1 VLLGCDVVRELAQV
15 PKAGCLMSKVG
26 TFLATSSVAVAAVMG
41 ASTGSIRDEVNP
53 PIKLVG
59 LEAHD
64 SHAAASI
71 LGQFRTSASSWLFL
85 HADLYLHNGVEMR
98 PLTDDEIKRG
108 RKGVGSN
115 PNEQKLHNDAKI
127 VTVVPSARD
136 DFRGIFGDVERTT
149 TSYKDMTGHSHNK
162 PTDSLPLFRLMTL
175 LDPQF
180 VQGWTTGSY
189 IMLWDKSEDGFHK
202 ALAFLQEG
210 LKHNPKSIDI
220 LTEIAASYLKERNG
234 TRDFD
239 SAIPYLRRART
250 VAAENFE
257 HLSEEEREAT
267 LKNYRRLAVSLR
279 ELQLLDEERAVV
291 IEGRKF
297 FPEDIPL
304 DRFWRV
310 LNGEI
315 VSDAEINPPSV
326 IKPVPGGTKPASE
339 IESKDAQQDSHQ
351 EEAPVRVKVRFI

>member
-1 VLLGCDVVRELAQV
+1 MG
-15 PKAGCLMSKVG
+15 KVG
-26 TFLATSSVAVAAVMG
+26 AVLASTSVAAAAVLG
-41 ASTGSIRDEVNP
+41 ASSGTIKDEVNP
-53 PIKLVG
+53 AIKIVG

-127 VTVVPSARD
+127 VTVVPSAKD
-136 DFRGIFGDVERTT
+136 DFRGIFGDIERTT

-162 PTDSLPLFRLMTL
+162 PSDSLPLFRLMTL

-189 IMLWDKSEDGFHK
+189 IMLWDKREDGFQK
-202 ALAFLQEG
+202 ALDFLHEG

-234 TRDFD
+234 VRDFV
-239 SAIPYLRRART
+239 SATPYLRRARV

-257 HLSEEEREAT
+257 RLSEDEKEAT

-279 ELQLLDEERAVV
+279 ETGLVKEEREVV
-291 IEGRKF
+291 VEGRKF
-297 FPEDIPL
+297 FPDDIPL

-315 VSDAEINPPSV
+315 IPDSEVNPPTIINLPST
-326 IKPVPGGTKPASE
+326 VPPNAEGSAKLKK
-339 IESKDAQQDSHQ
+339 I
-351 EEAPVRVKVRFI
+351 KVRFI

>member
-1 VLLGCDVVRELAQV
+1 ML
-15 PKAGCLMSKVG
+15 KVG
-26 TFLATSSVAVAAVMG
+26 TILATSSVALAAVMG
-41 ASTGSIRDEVNP
+41 ASTGSIRNEVNP

-71 LGQFRTSASSWLFL
+71 LGQFRTSASSWLYL

-108 RKGVGSN
+108 RRGVGGNS
-115 PNEQKLHNDAKI
+115 NEQKIHDDSKI
-127 VTVVPSARD
+127 VTVVPSAKD

-149 TSYKDMTGHSHNK
+149 SSYKDMTGHGHNK
-162 PTDSLPLFRLMTL
+162 PTASLPLFRLMTL

-189 IMLWDKSEDGFHK
+189 IMLWDKNEEGFEK

-234 TRDFD
+234 VRDFKT
-239 SAIPYLRRART
+239 AIPYLRTART
-250 VAAENFE
+250 VAAENFG
-257 HLSEEEREAT
+257 HLSEDEREAT

-279 ELQLLDEERAVV
+279 EMNLIGEERSVV
-291 IEGRKF
+291 IEGLKL
-297 FPEDIPL
+297 FPDDVPL
-304 DRFWRV
+304 GRFWRV
-310 LNGEI
+310 LNGEVI
-315 VSDAEINPPSV
+315 SDAETSPPSV
-326 IKPVPGGTKPASE
+326 IKLAPT
-339 IESKDAQQDSHQ
+339 QDSASRDS
-351 EEAPVRVKVRFI
+351 EDGNDKNNDDEPVQVKVRII